1 MATIIDSLLVTLGL
15 DSTSFDANRKKVDK
29 GLSDTG
35 KQAESTAK
43 TVAGFLAVV
52 GGTVAIQRFVSD
64 TIRANA
70 ELARLSLNL
79 NEGVQSISAWSNAA
93 EEAGG
98 SAQGLQ
104 SSMDM
109 LSKAQT
115 ELQLTGQS
123 SLIPYFSSLGL
134 SLADVEGRARP
145 VGDLLLDLSGR
156 FERMDRTTANNLGRM
171 MGLDQ
176 GTMNLLLKGRHEVEL
191 MIARQK
197 EHSAVTKKQA
207 EEAERLQRLMI
218 TSRQS
223 FEAFG
228 RSLLSEAIPYL
239 EKLLSVFDSFGRWI
253 AENQEVVKVFLTIV
267 AAGLAAIAA
276 YTVPINLT
284 VTAVLALAA
293 AIAALYQD
301 YQTFKR
307 GGDSLID
314 WAKWEPGIEA
324 AKKGLGVLRDL
335 LVDMLIRAV
344 AVGDAILKLA
354 TGDFSGAKIAANA
367 ALFGIPGEGLQK
379 PAAAPQA
386 PAASPA
392 KGDDRQRFI
401 ATAAARLGV
410 PEAVIDAHLRTETGA
425 TGKTAIGDFNF
436 GNIKTGKGYAGASK
450 SRSVLEYDANGRPLT
465 ETAAFR
471 SYGSPE
477 AAAADY
483 ADLIARRYP
492 GAKGATDATTFAS
505 ALKAGGYA
513 TDPNYVAK
521 IAAVARGIPG
531 ASQAATGAVRTGQA
545 ATGAAAG
552 GKTVSVENKIGEVKV
567 YTQAT
572 DAAGIAKDLGGEL
585 DYLFVAQANYGQF

>member
-1 MATIIDSLLVTLGL
+1 MATIIASLLVTLGL
-15 DSTSFDANRKKVDK
+15 DSSSFDANRKKVDK
-29 GLSDTG
+29 GLSDTK
-35 KQAESTAK
+35 KQADSTAK
-43 TVAGFLAVV
+43 SIAGFLAVV

-64 TIRANA
+64 TVRANA

-79 NEGVQSISAWSNAA
+79 NENVQSISAWSNAA

-104 SSMDM
+104 ASMDM

-123 SLIPYFSSLGL
+123 SLIPYFSALGL
-134 SLADVEGRARP
+134 SLADVQGRARP
-145 VGDLLLDLSGR
+145 VGDLLLELSGK
-156 FERMDRTTANNLGRM
+156 FERMDRPTANNLGRM

-207 EEAERLQRLMI
+207 EEAARLQRLMI
-218 TSRQS
+218 TGRQS

-228 RSLLSEAIPYL
+228 RSLLSEVTPYL
-239 EKLLSVFDSFGRWI
+239 EKLFGVFESFGRWI
-253 AENQEVVKVFLTIV
+253 AENQEFVKVFLGIV
-267 AAGLAAIAA
+267 ASGLAAIAA
-276 YTVPINLT
+276 ATIPVNLT
-284 VTAVLALAA
+284 VAAVLGLAA
-293 AIAALYQD
+293 AVAALYQD

-324 AKKGLGVLRDL
+324 AKTGLTVLKNL

-344 AVGDAILKLA
+344 AVGDAILKLV
-354 TGDFSGAKIAANA
+354 TGDISGAMIAGKA
-367 ALFGIPGEGLQK
+367 ALFGVPGAGLQSGESG
-379 PAAAPQA
+379 PQA
-386 PAASPA
+386 PAASAP
-392 KGDDRQRFI
+392 KGSDRQRFI
-401 ATAAARLGV
+401 SAAAARLGV
-410 PEAVIDAHLRTETGA
+410 PEGVIDAHLRTETGA
-425 TGKTAIGDFNF
+425 SGKTTIGDFNY
-436 GNIKTGKGYAGASK
+436 GNIKAGGGWRGSSK
-450 SRSVLEYDANGRPLT
+450 SRNVLEYDANGRPMT
-465 ETAAFR
+465 ESAAFR

-483 ADLIARRYP
+483 AALLAKRYP
-492 GAKGATDATTFAS
+492 GTVGAGDATSFAS

-521 IAAVARGIPG
+521 IASVARGIPG
-531 ASQAATGAVRTGQA
+531 ASQVASGAVRAGQA

-552 GKTVSVENKIGEVKV
+552 GRSVSVENKIGEVKV

-585 DYLFVAQANYGQF
+585 DYLFVSQANYAQF

>member
-15 DSTSFDANRKKVDK
+15 DSSSFDANRKKVDK
-29 GLSDTG
+29 GLSDTS
-35 KQAESTAK
+35 KQADSTAK
-43 TVAGFLAVV
+43 TIAGFLAVV
-52 GGTVAIQRFVSD
+52 GGTVAIQRFVVD
-64 TIRANA
+64 TVRANA
-70 ELARLSLNL
+70 ELARLSRNL
-79 NEGVQSISAWSNAA
+79 NDGVQSISAWSNAA

-134 SLADVEGRARP
+134 SLADVEGKARP
-145 VGDLLLDLSGR
+145 VGDLLLDLSGK

-176 GTMNLLLKGRHEVEL
+176 GTMNLLLKGRQEVEL

-197 EHSAVTKKQA
+197 EFAAVTKKQA
-207 EEAERLQRLMI
+207 GESERLQRLMI
-218 TSRQS
+218 TGRQS

-228 RSLLSEAIPYL
+228 RSLLSEVTPYL
-239 EKLLSVFDSFGRWI
+239 EKLFAVFESFGRWI
-253 AENQEVVKVFLTIV
+253 AENQEFVKIFLTV
-267 AAGLAAIAA
+267 VGAGLAAIAA
-276 YTVPINLT
+276 STIPINLT

-293 AIAALYQD
+293 AVAALYQD

-307 GGDSLID
+307 GGESLID

-324 AKKGLGVLRDL
+324 AKTGLGLIRDL

-344 AVGDAILKLA
+344 AVGDAIMKLA
-354 TGDFSGAKIAANA
+354 TGDFSGARIAANA
-367 ALFGIPGEGLQK
+367 ALFGIPGEGLNK
-379 PAAAPQA
+379 PAGSPQA
-386 PAASPA
+386 PTRAPA
-392 KGDDRQRFI
+392 KGDERQRFI

-410 PEAVIDAHLRTETGA
+410 PESVIDAHLRTETGA
-425 TGKTAIGDFNF
+425 TGKSAIGDFNF
-436 GNIKTGKGYAGASK
+436 GNIKTGKGYSGASK
-450 SRSVLEYDANGRPLT
+450 SRNVLEYDANGRPLT
-465 ETAAFR
+465 ENAAFR
-471 SYGSPE
+471 SYSSPE

-483 ADLIARRYP
+483 ADLIGRRYP
-492 GAKGATDATTFAS
+492 GARGATDASTFAA

-531 ASQAATGAVRTGQA
+531 ASQAAMGAVRTGHA
-545 ATGAAAG
+545 ATGAAMG
-552 GKTVSVENKIGEVKV
+552 GKSVSVENKIGEVKV

-585 DYLFVAQANYGQF
+585 DYLFVSQANYGQF